1 MARGILYV
9 MTTVVPGLV
18 KIGKTGVGNFESRM
32 YNLEHNGYANVTG
45 LKRCFAI
52 EVDDYDE
59 KEALLDTIFSKS
71 NVAGTELFALDADM
85 VVQLLSS
92 FEGTQIFPENVTKNE
107 VFDTATD
114 IVTAK
119 SCIPDGSY
127 TLMRTVKRWG
137 KQVKAVLVVSGGKMT
152 LQKGAVCCPVI
163 QNPNDT
169 ALAGTTVRRASVL
182 IKDNVL
188 QEPMEFSSVSMAA
201 QFVTYSTENGW
212 LVWKNAEGQP
222 VDIYR
227 KKEGDDV

>member
-9 MTTVVPGLV
+9 MTTIVPGLV

-32 YNLEHNGYANVTG
+32 YNLEHNGYSNVTG

-59 KEALLDTIFSKS
+59 KETLLDTIFSKS

-92 FEGTQIFPENVTKNE
+92 FEGKQVYPENVTKDE
-107 VFDTATD
+107 VFDAATD
-114 IVTAK
+114 VVTAK

-127 TLMRTVKRWG
+127 ILKRVVKRWG
-137 KQVKAVLVVSGGKMT
+137 KQVKAVLVASNGKLI
-152 LQKGAVCCPVI
+152 LQKGAICCPII
-163 QNPNDT
+163 QNSNDT
-169 ALAGTTVRRASVL
+169 ALAGTTVKRSSVL
-182 IKDNVL
+182 IQDDIL
-188 QEPMEFSSVSMAA
+188 QEPIEFSSVSMAA

-212 LVWKNAEGQP
+212 LVWKNADGQP
-222 VDIYR
+222 IDIYR
-227 KKEGDDV
+227 KKEGEDT